1 MIGASHVGEARLEVL
16 LVSANVILVAGMTA
30 WCAGVFAVHNNA
42 HLVFKTGNRWTK
54 QHAVERCGGIRWDK
68 CSIDGGGGGGS
79 SSNSKDEEMT
89 KKKKTD
95 LSLKKEIELFFP
107 TDTSFRQQQRQPSSS
122 SDFCPTSTR
131 NN

>member
-54 QHAVERCGGIRWDK
+54 RYAVERCGGIRWDK
-68 CSIDGGGGGGS
+68 CSIDGGGGS